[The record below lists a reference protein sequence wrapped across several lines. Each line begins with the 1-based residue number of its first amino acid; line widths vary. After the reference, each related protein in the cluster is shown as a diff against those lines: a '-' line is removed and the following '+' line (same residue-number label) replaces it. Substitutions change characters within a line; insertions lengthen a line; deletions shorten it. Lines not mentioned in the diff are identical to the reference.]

1 MKSFWEIRILL
12 VETNESVIRLV
23 EKTLSESRLKHFL
36 RWVRTPQDLEFEL
49 QFNVPDLILSGRN
62 MGLFSAIEVL
72 ILNDK
77 HGNKAPCIIITS
89 DRDIEQDIEL
99 ALHGVYEIFT
109 LEEIKLMVKEIGF
122 LKEQLQNQKI
132 TA

>member
-23 EKTLSESRLKHFL
+23 EKAMSESRLKHFL

-49 QFNVPDLILSGRN
+49 QFNPPDLIISGRN
-62 MGLFSAIEVL
+62 MGLFSAMEVL
-72 ILNDK
+72 RLNEQY
-77 HGNKAPCIIITS
+77 GNKAPCIVITT
-89 DRDIEQDIEL
+89 DRSLELDTDL
-99 ALHGVYEIFT
+99 ALRGVYEIFT
-109 LEEIKLMVKEIGF
+109 QAEIKQMVKEIGF
-122 LKEQLQNQKI
+122 LKEQLQEQKI

>member
-49 QFNVPDLILSGRN
+49 QFNATDLILSGRN

-89 DRDIEQDIEL
+89 DRDIEQDTEL

-109 LEEIKLMVKEIGF
+109 IEEIKLMVKEIGF
-122 LKEQLQNQKI
+122 LKEQLQDHKI

>member
-1 MKSFWEIRILL
+1 MESFWEIRILL
-12 VETNESVIRLV
+12 VETNESVIRIV

-49 QFNVPDLILSGRN
+49 QFNPPDLILSGRN

-72 ILNDK
+72 ALNEK
-77 HGNKAPCIIITS
+77 YQNKAPCIVITTERNMEF
-89 DRDIEQDIEL
+89 DTHL
-99 ALHGVYEIFT
+99 ALNGVYEIFT
-109 LEEIKLMVKEIGF
+109 QFEIKQMIKEIGF
-122 LKEQLQNQKI
+122 LKDQLHSQKI